1 MQLSKNFALSEFTT
15 SKTATR
21 KGIDN
26 TPSDTVIQ
34 NLKTLANGLELV
46 RKVLGYPIFISSG
59 YRCIQLNKAI
69 GGSLT
74 SDHVYG
80 YAADFTCNKF
90 GTPREIVKLIHN
102 SGIKY
107 DQLILEGVST
117 NNLNGAWV
125 HISFASKMRQQTI
138 TAKFKNGKVT
148 YEAFV

>member
-15 SKTATR
+15 SQTATR

-34 NLKTLANGLELV
+34 NLKTLANGLEIV